1 VSGVARFARLLGTE
15 VGVDNGTSE
24 RVVGF
29 FDGMSDL
36 PDRWNHNAHYRK
48 RMLRLAGRRGRALD
62 LGCGTGGLTRALAL
76 RCASVVG
83 IDASRGMIEAARER
97 NWGLNIEYL
106 VSDAAAYLE
115 GRRDEFDLI
124 VSVAAF
130 HHMDEERMLALCASA
145 LRPGG
150 MLLVLDLFEPRTAL
164 DRASSALGAAASPI
178 LHLFRTGRLGQEGSE
193 REAWSRHRPDD
204 HYKRLAEIRAMAR
217 SVLGECEVSR
227 TLFWRYLLVYE
238 KK

>member
-1 VSGVARFARLLGTE
+1 VSGVARA
-15 VGVDNGTSE
+15 DNGTSE
-24 RVVGF
+24 RVTAF

-36 PDRWNHNAHYRK
+36 PDRWNHNAHYRA
-48 RMLRLAGRRGRALD
+48 RMLRLAGRRGAALD

-76 RCASVVG
+76 RCSRVVG
-83 IDASRGMIEAARER
+83 IDASSGMIDAARER
-97 NWGLNIEYL
+97 NWGLNIEYR

-115 GRRDEFDLI
+115 GRREEFDLV

-130 HHMDEERMLALCASA
+130 HHMDEERMLSLCAAA

-164 DRASSALGAAASPI
+164 DRAVSAIGAAASPV
-178 LHLFRTGRLGQEGSE
+178 LHLWRTGRPGQDRAE
-193 REAWSRHRPDD
+193 REAWARHRPDD
-204 HYKRLAEIRAMAR
+204 HYLGFSEIRAMAR
-217 SVLGECEVSR
+217 SVLGECEVAR
-227 TLFWRYLLVYE
+227 TIFWRYLLVYE